1 MSTPIQGF
9 SKLSKE
15 EKIDWVSQTFT
26 QGDPETKSLLTQYWH
41 EDKTLQKLHDEFI
54 ENPEI
59 IVTQRSTRVTTHS
72 GEVGF
77 PGGKWEEGDN
87 NLYET
92 SLRESNE
99 EMSLNGEDVTMLGK
113 LDYLISRHK
122 IEVNPFIATVDKPQD
137 LEANEEI
144 QEIFT
149 VPLSFLLDPKN
160 IKRESIERQG
170 SVWEVPTWSLKNQKI
185 WGLTAMI
192 TVNFL
197 NVCFDANIEI
207 LEG

>member
-1 MSTPIQGF
+1 MIEEIKY
-9 SKLSKE
+9 KLNSSNS
-15 EKIDWVSQTFT
+15 EKPSGRPQASVLIAILNYGEYIES
-26 QGDPETKSLLTQYWH
+26 PELIY
-41 EDKTLQKLHDEFI
+41 
-54 ENPEI
+54 
-59 IVTQRSTRVTTHS
+59 TQRSSHLSTHS
-72 GEVGF
+72 GEVSF
-77 PGGKWEEGDN
+77 PGGKTEDGDAS
-87 NLYET
+87 LFDT
-92 SLRESNE
+92 ALRESNE

-122 IEVNPFIATVDKPQD
+122 IEVNPFIATVDKAQD
-137 LEANEEI
+137 LQANEEI

-192 TVNFL
+192 TINFL

>member
-1 MSTPIQGF
+1 
-9 SKLSKE
+9 
-15 EKIDWVSQTFT
+15 
-26 QGDPETKSLLTQYWH
+26 
-41 EDKTLQKLHDEFI
+41 
-54 ENPEI
+54 
-59 IVTQRSTRVTTHS
+59 
-72 GEVGF
+72 
-77 PGGKWEEGDN
+77 
-87 NLYET
+87 
-92 SLRESNE
+92 
-99 EMSLNGEDVTMLGK
+99 MSLNGDDVTMVGK

-122 IEVNPFIATVDKPQD
+122 IEVNPFIATVDKAQD
-137 LEANEEI
+137 LKANEEI

-149 VPLSFLLDPKN
+149 VPLSFLLDLKN
-160 IKRESIERQG
+160 ITRESIERQG

>member
-1 MSTPIQGF
+1 MIEEIKY
-9 SKLSKE
+9 KLNSSNS
-15 EKIDWVSQTFT
+15 EKPSGRPQASVLIAILNYGEYIES
-26 QGDPETKSLLTQYWH
+26 PELIY
-41 EDKTLQKLHDEFI
+41 
-54 ENPEI
+54 
-59 IVTQRSTRVTTHS
+59 TQRSGHLSTHS
-72 GEVGF
+72 GEVSF
-77 PGGKWEEGDN
+77 PGGKAEDGDAS
-87 NLYET
+87 LFDT
-92 SLRESNE
+92 ALRESNE
-99 EMSLNGEDVTMLGK
+99 VMSLNGDDVTMVGK

-122 IEVNPFIATVDKPQD
+122 IEVNPFIATVDKAQD
-137 LEANEEI
+137 LKANEEI

>member
-1 MSTPIQGF
+1 MIEEIKY
-9 SKLSKE
+9 KLNSSNS
-15 EKIDWVSQTFT
+15 EKPSGRPQASVLIAILNYGEYIES
-26 QGDPETKSLLTQYWH
+26 PELIY
-41 EDKTLQKLHDEFI
+41 
-54 ENPEI
+54 
-59 IVTQRSTRVTTHS
+59 TQRSGHLSTHS
-72 GEVGF
+72 GEVSF
-77 PGGKWEEGDN
+77 PGGKAEDGDAS
-87 NLYET
+87 LFDT
-92 SLRESNE
+92 ALRESNE

-122 IEVNPFIATVDKPQD
+122 IEVNPFIATVDKAQD

-192 TVNFL
+192 TINFL
-197 NVCFDANIEI
+197 NICFDANIEI

>member
-1 MSTPIQGF
+1 MIEEIKY
-9 SKLSKE
+9 KLNSSNS
-15 EKIDWVSQTFT
+15 EKPSGRPQASVLIAILNYGEYIES
-26 QGDPETKSLLTQYWH
+26 PELIY
-41 EDKTLQKLHDEFI
+41 
-54 ENPEI
+54 
-59 IVTQRSTRVTTHS
+59 TQRSGHLSTHS
-72 GEVGF
+72 GEVSF
-77 PGGKWEEGDN
+77 PGGKAEDGDVS
-87 NLYET
+87 LFDT
-92 SLRESNE
+92 ALRESNE

-137 LEANEEI
+137 LEANDEI

>member
-1 MSTPIQGF
+1 MIEEIKY
-9 SKLSKE
+9 KLNSSNS
-15 EKIDWVSQTFT
+15 EKPSGRPQASVLIAILNYGEYIES
-26 QGDPETKSLLTQYWH
+26 PELIY
-41 EDKTLQKLHDEFI
+41 
-54 ENPEI
+54 
-59 IVTQRSTRVTTHS
+59 TQRSGHLSTHS
-72 GEVGF
+72 GEVSF
-77 PGGKWEEGDN
+77 PGGKAEDGDVS
-87 NLYET
+87 LFDT
-92 SLRESNE
+92 ALRESNE

-160 IKRESIERQG
+160 IKRETIERQG